1 MGAQSWLGKAGMKE
15 EAEDE
20 VTVGVKDDITAADVE
35 HISAYSLSVPIL
47 GEGLYLIEIFCL
59 K

>member
-1 MGAQSWLGKAGMKE
+1 MKE

-35 HISAYSLSVPIL
+35 HISAYSFSVPIL